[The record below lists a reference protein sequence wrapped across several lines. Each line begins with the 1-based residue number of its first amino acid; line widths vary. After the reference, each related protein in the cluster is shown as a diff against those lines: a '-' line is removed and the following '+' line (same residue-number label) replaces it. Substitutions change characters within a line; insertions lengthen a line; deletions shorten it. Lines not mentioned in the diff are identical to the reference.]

1 MGTDKSESDQSLRRE
16 LLALAIDVA
25 RKAGEL
31 TSARPDNFD
40 LSQKSNVRDFAT
52 QMDLASEKLIV
63 SEILKAR
70 PDDGI
75 IGEEGSDRTSRS
87 GITWV
92 IDPIDGTVNYF
103 YGYPGWNI
111 SIAAKDEKD
120 VLVGVVI
127 SPSLSSLWHA
137 SRGDGAFLNNKPIK
151 CNDPVDLADA
161 LIATGFSYDL
171 ERRVAQGKFIA
182 DLAPRVRDIRRGG
195 AGAVDLCFVA
205 SGAVDGFFESSLNEW
220 DVAAGGLIAREAGAV
235 LSGRNGGPANKEM
248 TILAGPTLH
257 AQLVREIG

>member
-1 MGTDKSESDQSLRRE
+1 MGTDKSDSDLSLRRV
-16 LLALAIDVA
+16 LLALAIDIA

-31 TSARPDNFD
+31 ISARPDNFH
-40 LSQKSNVRDFAT
+40 LSQKTNVRDFAT

-75 IGEEGSDRTSRS
+75 IGEEGSNRASTS

-103 YGYPGWNI
+103 YRYPGWNV

-120 VLVGVVI
+120 VLVGAVY

-151 CNDPVDLADA
+151 CNDPVDLSDA
-161 LIATGFSYDL
+161 LIGTGFSYDL
-171 ERRVAQGKFIA
+171 KERVAQGKFIA
-182 DLAPRVRDIRRGG
+182 NLVPRVRDIRRGG

-205 SGAVDGFFESSLNEW
+205 SGAVDAFFESSLHEW
-220 DVAAGGLIAREAGAV
+220 DIAAGGLIAREAGA
-235 LSGRNGGPANKEM
+235 LMSGRNGGPANREM
-248 TILAGPTLH
+248 TIAAGPSLY